1 VNTLPLY
8 QHIARTLAWKPTD
21 SFRSERERRL
31 VELQQQLPCGS
42 GFDAG
47 CEIVDEY
54 CPRKGFKVTFG
65 YHKMNEDGYYDGWVH
80 CAVYVRPCLE
90 YGFTIKITGTG
101 RDSYLREYLHDV
113 LSHAL
118 DTVYC
123 PVS

>member
-31 VELQQQLPCGS
+31 VELQQQLPYGS
-42 GFDAG
+42 GIDAG

-65 YHKMNEDGYYDGWVH
+65 YHKMNEDGYYCGWVYLT
-80 CAVYVRPCLE
+80 ARVRPCLE
-90 YGFTIKITGTG
+90 NGFDLKITGAG
-101 RDSYLREYLHDV
+101 RDPYLREYLHE
-113 LSHAL
+113 LFSHTL

-123 PVS
+123 PIS